1 MTMQVQA
8 EQLVAAAEAEIEACV
23 RRRSKLTRL
32 LREVECRAE
41 KARTATGR
49 RVMRVRDAAVIKV
62 KVLDGLAKQLR
73 EVLK

>member
-1 MTMQVQA
+1 MTIQVQA
-8 EQLVAAAEAEIEACV
+8 EQLVAAAEAEIAACV
-23 RRRSKLTRL
+23 RRRAKLTRL

-41 KARTATGR
+41 AARKTTGR